1 MKRYISILG
10 IILFVIIISLSLFVD
25 FNLTNNGYTVRDDLV
40 KKVVYTESQ
49 EKQTKDVLDLRGI
62 NNAFVS
68 IAKRVI
74 PAVVSINTEKK
85 VKISSRENPFEF
97 FFFPFG
103 RGDDKERERR
113 FQGLGSGMIISSDG
127 YILTNKHVID
137 NVDKRR
143 VQLTDKRTYEAEV
156 VGFDNDTD
164 IALLKID
171 AEGLPIV
178 ILGNSDEVEVGQ
190 LVLAIGSPL
199 SPNLSSTVTAGI
211 VSGIG
216 RNIDIDRT
224 NRYSIENYIQTDAA
238 INPGNSG
245 GPLLNIN
252 GEVIG
257 INTAIMSRSGYNL
270 GYAFAIPINIV
281 KNVVSDLK
289 GHGKVTRGYI
299 GISIGDIQD
308 TDDMEAF
315 GLDKPEGVIVQG
327 FTPGS
332 AAENAGLESGDVI
345 IEVDGK
351 KVARRNELQSIITGK
366 DPGDEVTLSVIRGG
380 VKKYITVTLRARS
393 EEGTG
398 LIAATPNKDKKEMP
412 DIGISVE
419 MPSTSTE
426 YYKSSGIKKKG
437 VVIADVNDDS
447 QAFQKGLSKGD
458 LIWKI
463 GSIEIKSES
472 DFKIAL
478 EKYKGKAAQF
488 FIVRQRTG
496 DTSVLSLRI
505 PN

>member
-10 IILFVIIISLSLFVD
+10 LIFFVIIISFSLFVD
-25 FNLTNNGYTVRDDLV
+25 FNLTNNGYAVKDNLF

-62 NNAFVS
+62 NNSFVS

-103 RGDDKERERR
+103 RRDDEEIERR

-127 YILTNKHVID
+127 YILTNKHVI
-137 NVDKRR
+137 NEVDKRR

-156 VGFDNDTD
+156 VGFDSDTD

-190 LVLAIGSPL
+190 WVLAIGSPL

-216 RNIDIDRT
+216 RNINIDRT
-224 NRYSIENYIQTDAA
+224 NRYSIENFIQTDAA

-245 GPLLNIN
+245 GPLLNID

-257 INTAIMSRSGYNL
+257 INTAIMSRSGYSQ

-289 GHGKVTRGYI
+289 GYGKVTRGYI

-315 GLDKPEGVIVQG
+315 GLDSPEGVIVQG

-332 AAENAGLESGDVI
+332 AAEEAGLEFGDVI
-345 IEVDGK
+345 TEVDGR
-351 KVARRNELQSIITGK
+351 KVARRNELQSIIAGK
-366 DPGDEVTLSVIRGG
+366 DPGDEVTLSFIRGG
-380 VKKYITVTLRARS
+380 VKKYIKVTLRARS
-393 EEGTG
+393 EEGTE
-398 LIAATPNKDKKEMP
+398 LIATTPTENDKKEIP
-412 DIGISVE
+412 NIGISVE
-419 MPSTSTE
+419 MPSTE
-426 YYKSSGIKKKG
+426 YYKSSGIKKRG
-437 VVIADVNDDS
+437 VIIADINNDS

-463 GSIEIKSES
+463 ESIEMKSES

-478 EKYKGKAAQF
+478 EKYKGKAARF

>member
-10 IILFVIIISLSLFVD
+10 LIFFVIIISLSLFVD
-25 FNLTNNGYTVRDDLV
+25 FNLTNNGYVVKDDLV

-49 EKQTKDVLDLRGI
+49 EKQTKDVLDLRGL

-68 IAKRVI
+68 IAQRVI

-85 VKISSRENPFEF
+85 VKISSRENPLEF

-103 RGDDKERERR
+103 RGDDKELERR

-127 YILTNKHVID
+127 YIVTNKHVID

-156 VGFDNDTD
+156 VGFDSDTD

-178 ILGNSDEVEVGQ
+178 ILGNSDNTEVGQ
-190 LVLAIGSPL
+190 WVLAIGSPL

-211 VSGIG
+211 ISGIG

-224 NRYSIENYIQTDAA
+224 NKYSIENFIQTDAA

-245 GPLLNIN
+245 GPLLNID

-257 INTAIMSRSGYNL
+257 INTAIMSGSGYSQ

-299 GISIGDIQD
+299 GISIGNIQD
-308 TDDMEAF
+308 TDDIMYSPKLEILYNAIAKDERLEVVGSF
-315 GLDKPEGVIVQG
+315 YRMCLEQSKGLEYADKIELPITHDEIMQQYSLERYVCWH
-327 FTPGS
+327 GS
-332 AAENAGLESGDVI
+332 AIIRKSMFEQIGL
-345 IEVDGK
+345 
-351 KVARRNELQSIITGK
+351 
-366 DPGDEVTLSVIRGG
+366 
-380 VKKYITVTLRARS
+380 
-393 EEGTG
+393 
-398 LIAATPNKDKKEMP
+398 
-412 DIGISVE
+412 
-419 MPSTSTE
+419 
-426 YYKSSGIKKKG
+426 
-437 VVIADVNDDS
+437 
-447 QAFQKGLSKGD
+447 FQ
-458 LIWKI
+458 
-463 GSIEIKSES
+463 
-472 DFKIAL
+472 
-478 EKYKGKAAQF
+478 
-488 FIVRQRTG
+488 
-496 DTSVLSLRI
+496 
-505 PN
+505 

>member
-257 INTAIMSRSGYNL
+257 INTQLCQEVGTIW
-270 GYAFAIPINIV
+270 
-281 KNVVSDLK
+281 
-289 GHGKVTRGYI
+289 
-299 GISIGDIQD
+299 
-308 TDDMEAF
+308 DM
-315 GLDKPEGVIVQG
+315 L
-327 FTPGS
+327 
-332 AAENAGLESGDVI
+332 LLY
-345 IEVDGK
+345 
-351 KVARRNELQSIITGK
+351 R
-366 DPGDEVTLSVIRGG
+366 
-380 VKKYITVTLRARS
+380 
-393 EEGTG
+393 
-398 LIAATPNKDKKEMP
+398 
-412 DIGISVE
+412 
-419 MPSTSTE
+419 
-426 YYKSSGIKKKG
+426 
-437 VVIADVNDDS
+437 
-447 QAFQKGLSKGD
+447 
-458 LIWKI
+458 
-463 GSIEIKSES
+463 
-472 DFKIAL
+472 
-478 EKYKGKAAQF
+478 
-488 FIVRQRTG
+488 
-496 DTSVLSLRI
+496 
-505 PN
+505 